1 MEKVKPKSK
10 KTRTEN
16 TYLNTF
22 LNVQIFDAI
31 VYLLLFLIS
40 SSIALLIDLPHKND
54 YIFTLI
60 TFSLCSFISA
70 FYSGIK
76 MKHNGL
82 AVGIV
87 FTLPM
92 NGITMLISFIISDF
106 KADYMFVVSVA
117 VLIVTSAIG
126 GILAV
131 NKRRRR

>member
-1 MEKVKPKSK
+1 MEKVKPRSK
-10 KTRTEN
+10 KPRTEN

-31 VYLLLFLIS
+31 VYLLLFFIS

-54 YIFTLI
+54 YIFVLI
-60 TFSLCSFISA
+60 TFALCSFVSA

-92 NGITMLISFIISDF
+92 NIITMLISFIMSDF
-106 KADYMFVVSVA
+106 KVDYIFVISAA